1 MQSWFIVGCC
11 NNVIAM
17 FFRIGTAINLVV
29 LASCVNGIFQ
39 TIQKIEI
46 KASSELSFIKDH
58 YRKRKK
64 SDSIAVKK

>member
-1 MQSWFIVGCC
+1 
-11 NNVIAM
+11 M

-39 TIQKIEI
+39 TIHKIEM

>member
-1 MQSWFIVGCC
+1 
-11 NNVIAM
+11 M

-39 TIQKIEI
+39 TIHKIEM

-64 SDSIAVKK
+64 SDSIAAKNKTLIFLHYMTLNS